1 MKVKF
6 KDLKTGFLVVF
17 YRTEEGTTP
26 KTTLKTTPKTRD
38 KILLLIRQNTIA
50 IIPSYNEESTIESV
64 IKNTR
69 RFVDEVL
76 VINGH
81 VFRISEF

>member
-1 MKVKF
+1 MKIMKS
-6 KDLKTGFLVVF
+6 
-17 YRTEEGTTP
+17 
-26 KTTLKTTPKTRD
+26 
-38 KILLLIRQNTIA
+38 IA

-81 VFRISEF
+81 IFRLSEF

>member
-1 MKVKF
+1 MRIMKC
-6 KDLKTGFLVVF
+6 
-17 YRTEEGTTP
+17 
-26 KTTLKTTPKTRD
+26 
-38 KILLLIRQNTIA
+38 IA

-76 VINGH
+76 VINDGSTDKTAENSKNAGAI
-81 VFRISEF
+81 VIDNIVNRGLGKTIQRGYAEAIKRGADICKS